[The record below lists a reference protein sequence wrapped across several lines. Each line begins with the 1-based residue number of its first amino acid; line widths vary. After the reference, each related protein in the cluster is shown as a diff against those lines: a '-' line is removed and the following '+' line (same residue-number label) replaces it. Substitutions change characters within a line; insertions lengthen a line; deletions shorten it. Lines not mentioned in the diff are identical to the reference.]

1 MALPNTLFLCVANSA
16 RSQMAEGLARPLCTG
31 QQQVY
36 SAGSSPGQVNPLAVQ
51 VMEEIGI
58 DLSGQRSKGLEDV
71 PMDRVDRVV
80 TLCAEEV
87 CPAVSL
93 GVERL
98 HWALPDP
105 AAETGGEEAR
115 LEAFRA
121 VRDLLAREVPALFS
135 GSG

>member
-1 MALPNTLFLCVANSA
+1 M
-16 RSQMAEGLARPLCTG
+16 
-31 QQQVY
+31 Y
-36 SAGSSPGQVNPLAVQ
+36 SAGSSPTQVNPLAVQ

-71 PMDRVDRVV
+71 PLDRVDRVV

-87 CPAVSL
+87 CPAVSP

-105 AAETGGEEAR
+105 AAATGGEEAR
-115 LEAFRA
+115 LNAFRA
-121 VRDLLAREVPALFS
+121 VRDQLARDVPALFS
-135 GSG
+135 AFA